1 MGSQGGALI
10 QLDQCPS
17 KKRRSHQGCAHT
29 EKRPCVDGQKTV
41 KRKGSGEATP
51 AHLREDACVVVNPP
65 SPPYPRYS
73 VRGSELTGTA
83 WGALVSLC
91 LW

>member
-10 QLDQCPS
+10 QSDQCPC
-17 KKRRSHQGCAHT
+17 KKRRSHRGCAHT
-29 EKRPCVDGQKTV
+29 EKRPCMDGQKTA

-65 SPPYPRYS
+65 MHGT

-83 WGALVSLC
+83 GGALVSLC